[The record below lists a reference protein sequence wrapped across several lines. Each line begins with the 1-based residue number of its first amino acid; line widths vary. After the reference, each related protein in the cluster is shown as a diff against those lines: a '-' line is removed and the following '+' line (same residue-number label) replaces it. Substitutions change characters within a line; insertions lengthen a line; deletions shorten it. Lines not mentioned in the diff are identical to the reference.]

1 MRALTAFGGQEKID
15 KDMLILAKKYR
26 LPLVDM
32 RRLTSDS
39 ETDVSTS
46 IIDKSLCVS
55 LFRNIFVISPQSMQM
70 RFPQSIHMQMLLP
83 QSIHMH
89 SKINKL
95 AREALH
101 ACNVFWCQFWCQ
113 YMVSWWMSQ
122 WSPGIILILD
132 TSFNEIILIVAIIC
146 LQSSNLLV

>member
-15 KDMLILAKKYR
+15 KDMLILANKYR

-55 LFRNIFVISPQSMQM
+55 LFRNTFVLSPQSMQM
-70 RFPQSIHMQMLLP
+70 RFPKSIHMQMLLP

-95 AREALH
+95 AREALQPGELD
-101 ACNVFWCQFWCQ
+101 AWCQ

-132 TSFNEIILIVAIIC
+132 TSFNEIILILAIIC